1 MPEPETTAHFLVLGP
16 LPADAPDGG
25 GTHASVLRDLAGLH
39 EAGHRL
45 DGILVLGTSGD
56 PAAVKDLVA
65 EVQFACLERGQ
76 EPFVT
81 PVPGPAD
88 CRTMPAKRSLARD
101 LAGNW
106 DQVASDL
113 WRGEMT
119 EDIVQRLRTDVFPDL
134 VAWEENSVSSRTD
147 WHPGLLPGEG
157 SLHSAVGARTV
168 GLVCVNTVFR
178 MVADDAT
185 PALAGCFKEQLDHAV
200 GEEFGDWAKRND
212 LTLLLAGHTGTLPE
226 LPGEAAPLLALA
238 GSGERET
245 RGWHL
250 PFDGA
255 APAYLL
261 LRADLSADRPVVVDT
276 ATRRQLPTT
285 IRVRPSSTPPRVPVA
300 RRPEEAYD
308 EGPLLTDFYRHL
320 STGQMVLALVSGPD
334 EDGAIDTDAFN
345 RGLAEAVFGAVPQPA
360 PALHETWAAAR
371 RQLTPAQLDQ
381 HLNALSVPP
390 GHDEHTVFGLLRAPW
405 SRLYDFTGSD
415 ALPLVRGTRLAETVS
430 LVDACQDPPTGKQGA
445 LEIIAMHGWPHDG
458 GVPQD
463 FGDAWSVPPS
473 DARGLW
479 FRRFRAELLTRPV
492 LFLSLS
498 PSSPALWE
506 TLRIAG
512 RASGENEFPGFL
524 VSPEGTAADRVRL
537 REAGLRHIRTTPA
550 AFVGDRL
557 GAGNQALVDGR
568 RVLTEQYAGTRD
580 GVGIVQ
586 VAQQVD
592 EAPAGTWEFL
602 LGRDPTWGDIQDK
615 KIVARLSLAD
625 AIEERARPVEGERQP
640 MILVKG
646 TAGSGKT
653 TALMQ
658 VAYRLQKKGMNVGW
672 VDRGASL
679 PPRDI
684 EEQARRRR
692 FDAIFVDDVDMFTR
706 RAAPLMKNL
715 YDDGRTLV
723 VAAIRVTAQS
733 EIDAGFPAEV
743 VSSDQLLTDD
753 DLKKIIKVLD
763 KNPLIGDFNQP
774 WLMSQKVAK
783 LRERC
788 DQGLLAAMIEAVTG
802 SSLKQKVASEFEA
815 LKQAERAPYAVVS
828 FSDSSLVFQQR
839 GIDAADL
846 VEIVSHPDPPDR
858 SHWAAVNELVDM
870 KLLVRTVDGRLRC
883 RQRTIADT
891 VVQTVLRH
899 RTDDLA
905 MVIAKLLHFYAGRSW
920 HITDNQHR
928 DRSAMIKLLSH
939 NTMRD
944 LGLNAEAVRRIYDGA
959 HQFLNRDHHYWLQRA
974 EYEAEQG
981 RLDLATNHLAAA
993 KGCSGGAEDHLVVN
1007 ADARVRLRYSVR
1019 DPKDRELIR
1028 AAVDAVHDLSRVA
1041 TRYRD
1046 KAPHAFVALAREG
1059 CRWLEQCGGA
1069 LTPQEYV
1076 DAVDLITDG
1085 IELGKKCLPTNN
1097 QVGYAMDEYG
1107 PKVRRLGRQGP
1118 GLMT

>member
-1 MPEPETTAHFLVLGP
+1 MDQGAAGNPVRETG
-16 LPADAPDGG
+16 
-25 GTHASVLRDLAGLH
+25 AG
-39 EAGHRL
+39 
-45 DGILVLGTSGD
+45 
-56 PAAVKDLVA
+56 
-65 EVQFACLERGQ
+65 
-76 EPFVT
+76 
-81 PVPGPAD
+81 PGPDTAQE
-88 CRTMPAKRSLARD
+88 RQEYE
-101 LAGNW
+101 
-106 DQVASDL
+106 QVLD
-113 WRGEMT
+113 T
-119 EDIVQRLRTDVFPDL
+119 VVT
-134 VAWEENSVSSRTD
+134 SVSESYY
-147 WHPGLLPGEG
+147 
-157 SLHSAVGARTV
+157 SQ
-168 GLVCVNTVFR
+168 
-178 MVADDAT
+178 
-185 PALAGCFKEQLDHAV
+185 EQLDHAV

-334 EDGAIDTDAFN
+334 EDGAIDTDEFN

-381 HLNALSVPP
+381 HLNALSVLP

-405 SRLYDFTGSD
+405 SRLYDFTGGD

-524 VSPEGTAADRVRL
+524 VSPEGTTADRARL
-537 REAGLRHIRTTPA
+537 REAGLRHIRTTPT
-550 AFVGDRL
+550 AFVRDRL

-580 GVGIVQ
+580 GVGIVR

-625 AIEERARPVEGERQP
+625 AIEERARPV
-640 MILVKG
+640 
-646 TAGSGKT
+646 S
-653 TALMQ
+653 
-658 VAYRLQKKGMNVGW
+658 
-672 VDRGASL
+672 VD
-679 PPRDI
+679 
-684 EEQARRRR
+684 
-692 FDAIFVDDVDMFTR
+692 
-706 RAAPLMKNL
+706 
-715 YDDGRTLV
+715 
-723 VAAIRVTAQS
+723 
-733 EIDAGFPAEV
+733 
-743 VSSDQLLTDD
+743 
-753 DLKKIIKVLD
+753 
-763 KNPLIGDFNQP
+763 
-774 WLMSQKVAK
+774 
-783 LRERC
+783 
-788 DQGLLAAMIEAVTG
+788 
-802 SSLKQKVASEFEA
+802 
-815 LKQAERAPYAVVS
+815 
-828 FSDSSLVFQQR
+828 
-839 GIDAADL
+839 
-846 VEIVSHPDPPDR
+846 H
-858 SHWAAVNELVDM
+858 
-870 KLLVRTVDGRLRC
+870 
-883 RQRTIADT
+883 
-891 VVQTVLRH
+891 
-899 RTDDLA
+899 
-905 MVIAKLLHFYAGRSW
+905 
-920 HITDNQHR
+920 
-928 DRSAMIKLLSH
+928 
-939 NTMRD
+939 
-944 LGLNAEAVRRIYDGA
+944 
-959 HQFLNRDHHYWLQRA
+959 
-974 EYEAEQG
+974 
-981 RLDLATNHLAAA
+981 
-993 KGCSGGAEDHLVVN
+993 
-1007 ADARVRLRYSVR
+1007 
-1019 DPKDRELIR
+1019 
-1028 AAVDAVHDLSRVA
+1028 
-1041 TRYRD
+1041 
-1046 KAPHAFVALAREG
+1046 
-1059 CRWLEQCGGA
+1059 
-1069 LTPQEYV
+1069 
-1076 DAVDLITDG
+1076 
-1085 IELGKKCLPTNN
+1085 
-1097 QVGYAMDEYG
+1097 
-1107 PKVRRLGRQGP
+1107 
-1118 GLMT
+1118 